1 MNSRK
6 RFDIGWTDLLAG
18 LAACTSRADGAD
30 AAARIERWF
39 DDGSGDA
46 FACLSVRTGL
56 DLYLR
61 QLALPAGSEV
71 LMSAL
76 TIPDMA
82 RVVAHHGLV
91 VVPVDVDPTTLAPRP
106 EAWRRAA
113 SPKTRLAILAHLFG
127 TRVSLAPLVDLRRE
141 RGILVLEDAAQAFT
155 GRDWRGDPDA
165 DVSMFSFGPIKT
177 ATALQGA
184 VLCVRDPAVLAGMR
198 AAHAAY
204 PRATQG
210 AFAKRIAKYSALKA
224 LTWRPVYSAFV
235 RVNRALGRPVDDVIQ
250 RTVRGFPGG
259 EFFANIRHRPSTA
272 MYSLLARRMERC
284 DGAHVAERARLGED
298 LARAIGD
305 VVTVPGIRAPLR
317 THWVFAVATERADEL
332 VASMRANSFD
342 ATRVATMT
350 AVPAPESRPE
360 TDPREARA
368 LVQSLVYLPLY
379 PELGAARTAR
389 LAELVREHAL
399 HARSEA
405 FSVQPT
411 PVS

>member
-6 RFDIGWTDLLAG
+6 RFDIGWMDLLAG

-30 AAARIERWF
+30 ACARIERWF
-39 DDGSGDA
+39 DDGAGDA

-82 RVVAHHGLV
+82 RVVTEHGLV
-91 VVPVDVDPTTLAPRP
+91 VVPVDVDPATLAPRP

-113 SPKTRLAILAHLFG
+113 GPKTRLAILAHLFG
-127 TRVSLAPLVDLRRE
+127 TRVSLQPLVELRRE

-155 GRDWRGDPDA
+155 GTDWRGDSNA

-184 VLCVRDPAVLAGMR
+184 VLRVRDRAVLEGMR
-198 AAHAAY
+198 AAHAQY

-210 AFAKRIAKYSALKA
+210 AFAKRIGKYSALKA

-235 RVNRALGRPVDDVIQ
+235 RINRAQGRPVDDVIQ

-272 MYSLLARRMERC
+272 MYSLLARRLTRC
-284 DGAHVAERARLGED
+284 DGARIAERARLGDE
-298 LARAIGD
+298 LAFAIGD
-305 VVTVPGIRAPLR
+305 VVLVPGMRAPLR
-317 THWVFAVATERADEL
+317 THWVFTVVAERPDDLVARLRADG
-332 VASMRANSFD
+332 FD
-342 ATRVATMT
+342 ATRVATLS
-350 AVPAPESRPE
+350 ALSPSDGRADAE
-360 TDPREARA
+360 PRDARA
-368 LVQSLVYLPLY
+368 LVSRLVYLPLY
-379 PELGAARTAR
+379 PELGAARAAQLGGIMR
-389 LAELVREHAL
+389 EYASLAPSPNLDA
-399 HARSEA
+399 
-405 FSVQPT
+405 QPT
-411 PVS
+411 PAS

>member
-6 RFDIGWTDLLAG
+6 RFDIGWNDLVSG

-30 AAARIERWF
+30 ACARIERWF
-39 DDGSGDA
+39 DDGAGDA

-82 RVVAHHGLV
+82 RVVTEHGLV
-91 VVPVDVDPTTLAPRP
+91 VVPVDVDPGTLAPRP

-113 SPKTRLAILAHLFG
+113 GPKTRLAILAHLFG
-127 TRVSLAPLVDLRRE
+127 TRVPLDPLIELRRE
-141 RGILVLEDAAQAFT
+141 LGILVLEDAAQAFT
-155 GRDWRGDPDA
+155 GADWRGDPQA

-177 ATALQGA
+177 TTALQGA
-184 VLCVRDPAVLAGMR
+184 VLRIRDGAVLQRMR
-198 AAHAAY
+198 AAHAQY

-210 AFAKRIAKYSALKA
+210 AFAKRIGKYSMLKA

-235 RVNRALGRPVDDVIQ
+235 RINRALGRPVDGVIQ

-272 MYSLLARRMERC
+272 MYSLLARRLEHC
-284 DGAHVAERARLGED
+284 DSARIAARARLGDD

-305 VVTVPGIRAPLR
+305 VAAVPGMRAPLH
-317 THWVFAVATERADEL
+317 THWVFTVDADRPDEL
-332 VASMRANSFD
+332 VARLRNEGFD
-342 ATRVATMT
+342 ATRVATLS
-350 AVPAPESRPE
+350 ALSASDGRADAE
-360 TDPREARA
+360 PREARA
-368 LVQSLVYLPLY
+368 LVSRLVYLPLY
-379 PELGAARTAR
+379 PELGAARAAR
-389 LAELVREHAL
+389 LGQLVREHASL
-399 HARSEA
+399 APSA
-405 FSVQPT
+405 DLNAQPT
-411 PVS
+411 PVA